1 MTHFD
6 IPINISVYA
15 TNEQKAEQQVL
26 DFMVKAIK
34 EYGVE
39 HCVADFEY
47 FEFVAEESSNSGRR
61 DNNISEGQRSCEKK
75 QACHCPKQ
83 SCC

>member
-1 MTHFD
+1 MKFD

-26 DFMVKAIK
+26 DFLVKAIR

-47 FEFVAEESSNSGRR
+47 LDFIANENT
-61 DNNISEGQRSCEKK
+61 
-75 QACHCPKQ
+75 
-83 SCC
+83 